1 LLIKGRGAAER
12 WGDGRLR
19 EVAMAEA
26 ISTKIGELRAAD
38 VDKWQTR
45 MEGGWLEL
53 SWVVGLTRKWRRS
66 GVCLVALSRSGEGK
80 RERMGA

>member
-38 VDKWQTR
+38 VDKWQTW
-45 MEGGWLEL
+45 MEGDWLEL
-53 SWVVGLTRKWRRS
+53 S
-66 GVCLVALSRSGEGK
+66 
-80 RERMGA
+80 

>member
-53 SWVVGLTRKWRRS
+53 S
-66 GVCLVALSRSGEGK
+66 
-80 RERMGA
+80 